1 MENMRFVMVCSAM
14 RKKEKKTEVETIIK
28 KGGVVVIFEQHI
40 LLTNL
45 TSNINIYVEG

>member
-1 MENMRFVMVCSAM
+1 MVCSAM
-14 RKKEKKTEVETIIK
+14 RKKEKKTEVETIKK
-28 KGGVVVIFEQHI
+28 KGGVVIFEQHI